1 MMWSSGDLVI
11 PGLFAIRSLTILYLG
26 DLEGIAPVL
35 IMTFKIGTYVVWFV
49 KNFTWSNLLHIL
61 TSPGKWQLES

>member
-11 PGLFAIRSLTILYLG
+11 PGLSAIRSLTILYLG

-35 IMTFKIGTYVVWFV
+35 IMTFKIGTYVV
-49 KNFTWSNLLHIL
+49 
-61 TSPGKWQLES
+61 